1 VPNEATHA
9 ASPSATEAPTTAIGR
24 TKVLFDEVDVSG
36 TGSVSRSELFA
47 KLKADT
53 QLELLLDMKDV
64 SGEGMLGV
72 IKMGAVLKKLD
83 SDGDGSISWAEF
95 EVAFGEPN
103 VDEDMAPALSSRAKA
118 LFDAVDTSGTG
129 SVSRSELFAK
139 LKADKQLESL
149 LDMQDVGGKGMLAV
163 MKMGAV
169 LKKLDSDGDGSISW
183 AEFEAAML
191 EANPDEGGV
200 VSALSKR
207 AKALF
212 DAVDTSGT
220 GSVSRSELFAKLKAD
235 KQLESL
241 LDMKDVSGK
250 GMLGVMK
257 MGAVLKKL
265 DSDGDG
271 SISWAEFEAAMLEA
285 NPDESSDAPA
295 EEKPVVVIKPAAVD
309 SPALPP
315 DPRKKAL
322 LFAMDYYQCAAGW
335 KVINGTANDVGV
347 FTNLLT
353 NTWGFDPANQTIV
366 SERTKQTTAAMHQAF
381 DDFTATLQPG
391 DIVALY
397 YSGHG
402 DRVFDEDGDEVEHK
416 GNTVIDSF
424 DEGICTVDGHLIDDR
439 IKEKLDAMLGKGIDH
454 VFWFVDACY
463 SGGFVERG
471 TPNCV
476 VLTSSTDKEKSEDGL
491 RMEKD
496 EVTGR
501 MEMFYQGTGTRW
513 LQTVM
518 SELYAEGG
526 SGAATSYQQLFDAIQ
541 AQRAGD
547 SRKKVQ
553 HPTLVASERMR
564 GTSVLL
570 PAVEAATE
578 APAEVTLRSG

>member
-47 KLKADT
+47 KLKADK

-64 SGEGMLGV
+64 SGKGMLGV

-103 VDEDMAPALSSRAKA
+103 VDEDMAPALSS
-118 LFDAVDTSGTG
+118 
-129 SVSRSELFAK
+129 
-139 LKADKQLESL
+139 
-149 LDMQDVGGKGMLAV
+149 
-163 MKMGAV
+163 
-169 LKKLDSDGDGSISW
+169 
-183 AEFEAAML
+183 
-191 EANPDEGGV
+191 
-200 VSALSKR
+200 R